1 MQVRLEIPEDIALAI
16 ASRSIP
22 LDRAA
27 LEGLAAEA
35 YRSGVP
41 SEYQMMRLL
50 DIPSRFAVHEWLQN
64 RQIPFRYIEV
74 DLASDLATLRELG
87 FR

>member
-1 MQVRLEIPEDIALAI
+1 VQVKLEIPEDIARAI
-16 ASRSIP
+16 ASGSIP

-35 YRSGVP
+35 YRSGVL

-50 DIPSRFAVHEWLQN
+50 DLPSRFAVHEWLLN
-64 RQIPFRYIEV
+64 RQIPFRYTEA
-74 DLASDLATLRELG
+74 DLV
-87 FR
+87 